1 MQKRHLFGTIA
12 TFVGGPLLLAT
23 LIEPAA
29 PLRPDV
35 PAAAGAA
42 GAAGAAPARAV
53 ARAAAPAVAAGA
65 AAVVAETVAADPV
78 PLPGLADAAITRAGT
93 DAGTMSPPSGY
104 FRTLAHAGE
113 TDDAYAAALPE
124 SDFALTEAG
133 LGAGIAAGVGLDGGL
148 AASDGFAALPGGN
161 VDLMLLAGFS
171 TGGGG
176 NSGGAGNSAGDP
188 PAFGATDQAQ
198 LVSGVP
204 EPASWL
210 SFIAGLA
217 LIGFNLRDRS
227 RMRNVVC

>member
-1 MQKRHLFGTIA
+1 MQTRHLFGTIA

-35 PAAAGAA
+35 PA

-53 ARAAAPAVAAGA
+53 ARAAAPAVAASA
-65 AAVVAETVAADPV
+65 AAVVAETVAASPV
-78 PLPGLADAAITRAGT
+78 PLPGLADAAITRAGA
-93 DAGTMSPPSGY
+93 DAGSVSPSGY

-133 LGAGIAAGVGLDGGL
+133 LGAGIAARAGLDGGL

-161 VDLMLLAGFS
+161 VDLMLLTGFS
-171 TGGGG
+171 TGGPTGG
-176 NSGGAGNSAGDP
+176 NAGNSAGDP
-188 PAFGATDQAQ
+188 PAFGATDQVQ

-210 SFIAGLA
+210 AFIAGLA

-227 RMRNVVC
+227 RLRNVVC